1 MPREIKIRIPTPDE
15 ILPEDFKTH
24 MLNAYKE
31 ILLAMRS
38 LIDEGI
44 KRLEESKEKKKIKQI
59 EIS

>member
-15 ILPEDFKTH
+15 VLPEEFKTH

-44 KRLEESKEKKKIKQI
+44 RRLEESKEKKKIKQI

>member
-15 ILPEDFKTH
+15 ILPEEFKTH

>member
-1 MPREIKIRIPTPDE
+1 MPKEIKIRIPMPDE
-15 ILPEDFKTH
+15 VLPEEFKSH

-44 KRLEESKEKKKIKQI
+44 KKLEAKEKKEIKKI
-59 EIS
+59 EVS